1 MTPPVSQNTST
12 ARLLQVLRERQQQT
26 GTTVYVQQTPQTPV
40 QQTPPP
46 PRKTGGCGCGGRR

>member
-12 ARLLQVLRERQQQT
+12 TRLLQVLRERQQQT
-26 GTTVYVQQTPQTPV
+26 GNTVYVQPAPV
-40 QQTPPP
+40 QQTTAPA